1 MFNNSIN
8 MGEGYRRFFEFECAE
23 EMTSE
28 LDDLM
33 INRTVSSNIPN
44 TKPNMPPAAF
54 CTKEKKLL
62 QCQIGN
68 DSNQVVTNEP

>member
-1 MFNNSIN
+1 MFDNSIN
-8 MGEGYRRFFEFECAE
+8 MGECYRRFFKFECAE
-23 EMTSE
+23 LEMTSG

-54 CTKEKKLL
+54 CTKEKKLF
-62 QCQIGN
+62 QRQIIN
-68 DSNQVVTNEP
+68 DP